1 MFFSDYLDLS
11 EYYKVGL
18 IYKKPLQKANLAI
31 LGSINLVG
39 SLYVGIYPEGLY
51 LSILPLFRVKGA
63 KLLLITW
70 SDIENLETQQA
81 NTISLK
87 IGPKKT
93 KLILTD
99 KSLFEDFSKLMTRSL

>member
-1 MFFSDYLDLS
+1 MRS
-11 EYYKVGL
+11 
-18 IYKKPLQKANLAI
+18 KANLAI